1 MKTDID
7 KNIKIEKNIKKEKD
21 IKMDKNMQ
29 AENIHKN
36 VDEIT
41 INDFVTKNDKD
52 VLELKKHVLS
62 SGSVVP
68 LLHFKK
74 LNEISMIEH
83 CFTTRLGGISTGM
96 FDSLNLSFTRGD
108 DEEKVLE
115 NYKRVAEAIGAE
127 AGQIVTTDQTHTTN
141 VLRVGKKQ
149 CGIGVTRKRP
159 YTDVDGLITN
169 EPNVVLATFYAD
181 CVPLY
186 FVDPVHRAI
195 GLSHSGWRGTVNR
208 MGKETL
214 IAMNR
219 EFGTEAHDVIA
230 AIGPSI
236 CQDCYEISQDVAEC
250 FVDEFATTDDPHAS
264 DILLYKGAGKYQLN
278 LWECNRRVLVEAG
291 VQEDNIAISNICT
304 CCNPSLLFSHRA
316 SHGKRGNLG
325 AFMFLK

>member
-7 KNIKIEKNIKKEKD
+7 KNIKK
-21 IKMDKNMQ
+21 DKNMQ

-41 INDFVTKNDKD
+41 INDFVAKNDKD

-68 LLHFKK
+68 LLHFRK
-74 LNEISMIEH
+74 LNELSMVEH
-83 CFTTRLGGISTGM
+83 CFTTRLGGLSEGM
-96 FDSLNLSFTRGD
+96 FESLNLSFTRGD

-127 AGQIVTTDQTHTTN
+127 AGQLVTTDQTHTTN

-186 FVDPVHRAI
+186 FVDPVHRA
-195 GLSHSGWRGTVNR
+195 
-208 MGKETL
+208 
-214 IAMNR
+214 
-219 EFGTEAHDVIA
+219 IA

>member
-1 MKTDID
+1 
-7 KNIKIEKNIKKEKD
+7 
-21 IKMDKNMQ
+21 
-29 AENIHKN
+29 
-36 VDEIT
+36 
-41 INDFVTKNDKD
+41 
-52 VLELKKHVLS
+52 
-62 SGSVVP
+62 
-68 LLHFKK
+68 
-74 LNEISMIEH
+74 MIEH
-83 CFTTRLGGISTGM
+83 CFTTRLGGLSTGM

-236 CQDCYEISQDVAEC
+236 CQDCYEISQDVAG
-250 FVDEFATTDDPHAS
+250 
-264 DILLYKGAGKYQLN
+264 ILWMSLRQQTILM
-278 LWECNRRVLVEAG
+278 RVIFCSIRELA
-291 VQEDNIAISNICT
+291 NI
-304 CCNPSLLFSHRA
+304 SLIF
-316 SHGKRGNLG
+316 GNVTG
-325 AFMFLK
+325 E